1 MAAAPQPAVPGN
13 GREGNGRGLRREPPC
28 PGLEADQSSC
38 PQLRSSLHTPEKM
51 RAGGL
56 HVVFSDS
63 KTSNSSP
70 ETDTIQKSSIS
81 ELSQDISSTKRLNL
95 SDTNTNNSN
104 KSSRDARLSNFDDFY
119 HVSVTSSPQHGHP
132 VQKPQSGKRN
142 EDHRDYGGR
151 LPTEMKTSSQT
162 ASGSTLTQLTET
174 EIKHRSPLNIKSGFR
189 DATSLSA
196 EVLLEN
202 LKSIMTKSAMLS
214 SVPGKVREPA
224 AHRSSSPARVEY
236 KRSETLHSPISP
248 NHCFKDSHKE
258 SSSSELSNDTAVTEG
273 QSATGS
279 EKESKVTAVLQQ
291 LLKLVDCHWN
301 GPGSLLVNKDF
312 LVPAQNLLFH
322 LVACTAPQ
330 QDAHL
335 TAGHCSSVLSK
346 NNPKVQRT
354 QLKYTQQFDRMDSA
368 AQGKGLVES
377 HVSASTLHE
386 MDHTAASSYHIQRN
400 QASMYDELLWK
411 NNQLSTQVEF
421 LRLEVKQLTGLQE
434 MVALLQESQRSL
446 VSTNNFLLQQ
456 LSKGN
461 SHTVHKTPLPSEKC
475 TSRETSS
482 PLERTASVPSVY
494 SSSQYWSSEQLCN
507 CPL

>member
-1 MAAAPQPAVPGN
+1 MKSHAVS
-13 GREGNGRGLRREPPC
+13 RRMSSVSNDVGTKTDP
-28 PGLEADQSSC
+28 SSC
-38 PQLRSSLHTPEKM
+38 SQLRSSLCSSGKM
-51 RAGGL
+51 RAGGP

-63 KTSNSSP
+63 KTFSSSP
-70 ETDTIQKSSIS
+70 ETDTIQKSSIC
-81 ELSQDISSTKRLNL
+81 ELSQDIYSTKRLNL
-95 SDTNTNNSN
+95 SDTN
-104 KSSRDARLSNFDDFY
+104 
-119 HVSVTSSPQHGHP
+119 HGHL
-132 VQKPQSGKRN
+132 VQKPQSGKKI
-142 EDHRDYGGR
+142 EGHRDYGGR
-151 LPTEMKTSSQT
+151 LPTEMNTSLQT

-174 EIKHRSPLNIKSGFR
+174 EIKHGNPLNIKSGFR

-202 LKSIMTKSAMLS
+202 LKSIMMKPAMVS
-214 SVPGKVREPA
+214 SVPQKVREPA
-224 AHRSSSPARVEY
+224 ARRSSSPARAEY
-236 KRSETLHSPISP
+236 KQSETLHSPVSP
-248 NHCFKDSHKE
+248 NLCFKDSHKE
-258 SSSSELSNDTAVTEG
+258 SSSELSNDTAVTEG

-279 EKESKVTAVLQQ
+279 EKESKVTGVLQQ

-335 TAGHCSSVLSK
+335 TAGHSSSVLAR

-354 QLKYTQQFDRMDSA
+354 QLKYTEQFDRTDSA

-377 HVSASTLHE
+377 HVSASTLHK
-386 MDHTAASSYHIQRN
+386 MDHTAASGYHIQRN

-411 NNQLSTQVEF
+411 NDQLSSQVEF
-421 LRLEVKQLTGLQE
+421 LRLEVKQLTGLQD

-446 VSTNNFLLQQ
+446 VSINNFLLQQ

-475 TSRETSS
+475 TSHETSS
-482 PLERTASVPSVY
+482 PQERTVSAPSAY

>member
-1 MAAAPQPAVPGN
+1 MKSHAVS
-13 GREGNGRGLRREPPC
+13 RRMSSVSNDVGTKTDP
-28 PGLEADQSSC
+28 SSC
-38 PQLRSSLHTPEKM
+38 SQLRSSLCSSGKM
-51 RAGGL
+51 RAGGP

-63 KTSNSSP
+63 KTFSSSP
-70 ETDTIQKSSIS
+70 ETDTIQKSSIC
-81 ELSQDISSTKRLNL
+81 ELSQDIYSTKRLNL
-95 SDTNTNNSN
+95 SDTN
-104 KSSRDARLSNFDDFY
+104 
-119 HVSVTSSPQHGHP
+119 HGHL
-132 VQKPQSGKRN
+132 VQKPQSGKKI
-142 EDHRDYGGR
+142 EGHRDYGGR
-151 LPTEMKTSSQT
+151 LPTEMNTSLQT

-174 EIKHRSPLNIKSGFR
+174 EIKHGNPLNIKSGFR

-202 LKSIMTKSAMLS
+202 LKSIMMKPAVVS
-214 SVPGKVREPA
+214 SVPQKVREPA
-224 AHRSSSPARVEY
+224 ARRSSSPARAEY
-236 KRSETLHSPISP
+236 KQSETLHSPVSP
-248 NHCFKDSHKE
+248 NLCFKDSHKE
-258 SSSSELSNDTAVTEG
+258 SSSELSNDTAVTEG

-279 EKESKVTAVLQQ
+279 EKESKVTGVLQQ

-335 TAGHCSSVLSK
+335 TAGHSSSVLAR

-354 QLKYTQQFDRMDSA
+354 QLKYTEQFDRTDSA

-377 HVSASTLHE
+377 HVSASTLHK
-386 MDHTAASSYHIQRN
+386 MDHTAASGYHIQRN
-400 QASMYDELLWK
+400 QASMYDELVWK
-411 NNQLSTQVEF
+411 NDQLSSQVEF
-421 LRLEVKQLTGLQE
+421 LRLEVKQLTGLQD

-446 VSTNNFLLQQ
+446 VSINNFLLQQ

-475 TSRETSS
+475 TSHETSS
-482 PLERTASVPSVY
+482 PLERTASAPSAY

>member
-1 MAAAPQPAVPGN
+1 MKSHAVS
-13 GREGNGRGLRREPPC
+13 RRMSSVSNDVGTKTDP
-28 PGLEADQSSC
+28 SSC
-38 PQLRSSLHTPEKM
+38 SQLRSSLCSSGKM
-51 RAGGL
+51 RAGGP

-63 KTSNSSP
+63 KTFSSSP
-70 ETDTIQKSSIS
+70 ETDTIQKSSIC
-81 ELSQDISSTKRLNL
+81 ELSQDIYSTKRLNL
-95 SDTNTNNSN
+95 SDTNVNNTN

-119 HVSVTSSPQHGHP
+119 HVSVTSSPQHGHL
-132 VQKPQSGKRN
+132 VQKPQSGKKI
-142 EDHRDYGGR
+142 EGHRDYGGR
-151 LPTEMKTSSQT
+151 LPTEMNTSSQT

-174 EIKHRSPLNIKSGFR
+174 EIKHGNPLNIKSGFR

-202 LKSIMTKSAMLS
+202 LKSIMMKPAVVS
-214 SVPGKVREPA
+214 SVPQKVREPA
-224 AHRSSSPARVEY
+224 ARRSSSPARAEY
-236 KRSETLHSPISP
+236 KQSETLHSPVSP
-248 NHCFKDSHKE
+248 NLCFKDSHKE
-258 SSSSELSNDTAVTEG
+258 SSSELSNDTAVTEG

-279 EKESKVTAVLQQ
+279 EKESKVTGVLQQ

-335 TAGHCSSVLSK
+335 TAGHSSSVLAR

-354 QLKYTQQFDRMDSA
+354 QLKYTEQFDRTDSA

-377 HVSASTLHE
+377 HVSASTLHK
-386 MDHTAASSYHIQRN
+386 MDHTAASGYHIQRN

-411 NNQLSTQVEF
+411 NDQLSSQVEF
-421 LRLEVKQLTGLQE
+421 LRLEVKQLTGLQD

-446 VSTNNFLLQQ
+446 VSINNFLLQQ

-475 TSRETSS
+475 TSHETSS
-482 PLERTASVPSVY
+482 PLERTASAPSAY

>member
-1 MAAAPQPAVPGN
+1 MAAAPQPPVPGN
-13 GREGNGRGLRREPPC
+13 GREGNGRGLRRER
-28 PGLEADQSSC
+28 PGLQADLSSC
-38 PQLRSSLHTPEKM
+38 SQLRSSLRTPEKM
-51 RAGGL
+51 RSGGL

-63 KTSNSSP
+63 KTFSSSP
-70 ETDTIQKSSIS
+70 EMDTIQKSSTC
-81 ELSQDISSTKRLNL
+81 ELSQDISSTKRLSL
-95 SDTNTNNSN
+95 SDTNINNSN

-119 HVSVTSSPQHGHP
+119 HVSVTSSPQHGHLA
-132 VQKPQSGKRN
+132 QKPQSGQRI
-142 EDHRDYGGR
+142 EGHRVYGGR
-151 LPTEMKTSSQT
+151 LPTEMNTSSQT

-174 EIKHRSPLNIKSGFR
+174 EIKHKNPLNIKSGFR

-196 EVLLEN
+196 KVLLEN
-202 LKSIMTKSAMLS
+202 LKSIMMKPAMLP
-214 SVPGKVREPA
+214 SVPEKVREPA
-224 AHRSSSPARVEY
+224 ARRSSSPARVEY
-236 KRSETLHSPISP
+236 KQSETLHPPMSPIC
-248 NHCFKDSHKE
+248 CFKDSHKE

-291 LLKLVDCHWN
+291 LLRLVDCHWN

-312 LVPAQNLLFH
+312 LVPAQDLLFH
-322 LVACTAPQ
+322 LVACTDPQ

-335 TAGHCSSVLSK
+335 TAGRSSSVLAR
-346 NNPKVQRT
+346 NIPKVQRT
-354 QLKYTQQFDRMDSA
+354 QLKNTELFDRKDSA
-368 AQGKGLVES
+368 MQEKGLVES
-377 HVSASTLHE
+377 HVSASTLHK
-386 MDHTAASSYHIQRN
+386 MDHPAASSYHIQRN

-461 SHTVHKTPLPSEKC
+461 SLTVHKAPLPSAKC

-482 PLERTASVPSVY
+482 PLEGTASVPSAY
-494 SSSQYWSSEQLCN
+494 SSNQYWSSEQLCN